1 MPNNASDQD
10 AVVRNLCV
18 VNDAAEKGVKL
29 CHDYNDSARKEGN
42 IQSIL
47 QVVENNK
54 NQPPNQKKRKLKFK
68 SLHFVP
74 YK

>member
-18 VNDAAEKGVKL
+18 VNDAAERGVKL
-29 CHDYNDSARKEGN
+29 CHDYIDSARKEGN

-54 NQPPNQKKRKLKFK
+54 N
-68 SLHFVP
+68 
-74 YK
+74 